1 MAANILV
8 VEDEAAIQE
17 LVCFALESQGFE
29 TRRAASVSEARR
41 ELEAALPDLLLL
53 DLMLPDGDGL
63 SLLRELRR
71 TERTRQLPAI
81 MLTAR
86 ADEADRVAGLD
97 GGCDDYMGKPFSPRE
112 LVSRVRAL
120 LRVRNPE
127 REGQQL
133 SYGPIQIDSA
143 RHETSVGGRAIRI
156 GFSEFKLLK
165 FLVGHPERVFSRAQ
179 LLGRVWGDRAA
190 VDERTVDVHILRLR
204 KTLASANAQHL
215 VQTVRGL
222 GYRLSARAQ
231 G

>member
-1 MAANILV
+1 MATNILV

-29 TRRAASVSEARR
+29 TRRAASVTEARR

-71 TERTRQLPAI
+71 TESTRQLPAI

-97 GGCDDYMGKPFSPRE
+97 GGCDDYVGKPFSPRE

-120 LRVRNPE
+120 LRVRKPE
-127 REGQQL
+127 RESQQL

-222 GYRLSARAQ
+222 GYRLSARA
-231 G
+231 